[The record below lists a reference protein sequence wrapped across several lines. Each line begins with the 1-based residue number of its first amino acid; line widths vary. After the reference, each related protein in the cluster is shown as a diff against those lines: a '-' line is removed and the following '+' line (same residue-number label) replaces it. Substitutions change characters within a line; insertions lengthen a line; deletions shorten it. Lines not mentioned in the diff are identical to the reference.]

1 MYRDNTLIP
10 SEAVR
15 LLALG
20 ILAGAEKRYGELAG
34 EVRHFT
40 SHVVGPSLELVAS
53 PLELLKIEGLIEAV
67 GDGEAM
73 PDEEILGITESGR
86 AQLTKLLT
94 ANLRPAVNDI
104 NKLILALKLRFLH
117 LLAPAEQRLQVEML
131 VEISERELARLTE
144 LRAHHAGAAGLLVA
158 WLDHDIAAIGARL
171 AWFRDLER
179 NLDGV

>member
-53 PLELLKIEGLIEAV
+53 PLELLKIEGLIEPV
-67 GDGEAM
+67 SDSDGEAV
-73 PDEEILGITESGR
+73 PDEEILRITESGR
-86 AQLTKLLT
+86 VDLTKLLS

-117 LLAPAEQRLQVEML
+117 LLTPAEQHLQVEML
-131 VEISERELARLTE
+131 VEISERELARLHRPATPA
-144 LRAHHAGAAGLLVA
+144 RAVVRG
-158 WLDHDIAAIGARL
+158 D
-171 AWFRDLER
+171 
-179 NLDGV
+179 